1 MSYVPTKG
9 YRDYRAREERR
20 LAKPQSL
27 GPCGAR
33 ADGDLAGLTM
43 VDWATGARV
52 PYDPSRAAE
61 AEAECAARLAAR
73 SAALGRDLLAE
84 QAAAFARTMA
94 QYNASH
100 PPKRRRKANA
110 PTVAAQIK
118 PAGRATRSRPAEL
131 PAAPPPVP
139 EPAAIVPPAI
149 NDDAEPLAVSIV
161 DKRIWFLSARSGRI
175 ERLT

>member
-1 MSYVPTKG
+1 MSYIPTKG

-33 ADGDLAGLTM
+33 AEGDYNGLTM
-43 VDWATGARV
+43 MDWSKGTRV

-61 AEAECAARLAAR
+61 AEAECAATLAAR
-73 SAALGRDLLAE
+73 SAKLGRDLLAE

-94 QYNASH
+94 QYRASH
-100 PPKRRRKANA
+100 PPKRRRK
-110 PTVAAQIK
+110 VAAIK
-118 PAGRATRSRPAEL
+118 PAGTATRTRAAVL
-131 PAAPPPVP
+131 PPDPVP
-139 EPAAIVPPAI
+139 VPAPVQVVPPAV
-149 NDDAEPLAVSIV
+149 NDDAAPLAVSIV
-161 DKRIWFLSARSGRI
+161 DKRIWFLSARTGRI